1 MTIQSNDALKAWI
14 AKGGHPKFVFFW
26 GHQKAKS
33 GISHS
38 CFSQWYGAPFE
49 DDGMQF
55 KTAEHYMMYHKAM
68 LFGCPEIGQQILAS
82 AHPNEAKQLG
92 RKVTGFDEAI
102 WNEKRFEIVVSAN
115 RLKFSQNPEL
125 KAFLLGTGKRILVEA
140 SPVDK
145 IWGIGLA
152 ADHELAP
159 IPAKWK
165 GLNLLG
171 YALMV
176 VRDELCDEASF
187 TK

>member
-1 MTIQSNDALKAWI
+1 MTIKNNDELKQWI
-14 AKGGHPKFVFFW
+14 AKGGRPKFIFFW

-33 GISHS
+33 GVSKS
-38 CFSQWYGAPFE
+38 CFSQWYSAPFE
-49 DDGMQF
+49 ENGIRF

-68 LFGCPEIGQQILAS
+68 LFGCPDIGEQIIAS
-82 AHPNEAKQLG
+82 SHPNEAKQLG
-92 RKVTGFDEAI
+92 RKVTGFDEAV
-102 WNEKRFEIVVSAN
+102 WHEKRFDIVVSAN

-125 KAFLLGTGKRILVEA
+125 KDFLLSTGKRILVEA

-152 ADHELAP
+152 ADHELAD

-176 VRDELCDEASF
+176 VRGELGGE
-187 TK
+187 